1 MTTALVVLR
10 AKELGFT
17 LAELKYM
24 RIGLVFDM
32 YTEKNNDSHQY
43 EIQGDSESIR
53 RMFGG

>member
-10 AKELGFT
+10 AKELGFSIW
-17 LAELKYM
+17 ELKLM

-32 YTEKNNDSHQY
+32 YTEKNNDSHEY
-43 EIQGDSESIR
+43 EFQGDSDSIR

>member
-17 LAELKYM
+17 LNELRYL

-32 YTEKNNDSHQY
+32 YMEKNNDSHQY
-43 EIQGDSESIR
+43 DIQGDSDSIR

>member
-10 AKELGFT
+10 AKELGFSIW
-17 LAELKYM
+17 ELKLM

-32 YTEKNNDSHQY
+32 YTEKNNDSHAY
-43 EIQGDSESIR
+43 DIQGDSDSIR

>member
-32 YTEKNNDSHQY
+32 YTEKNNDNHTY
-43 EIQGDSESIR
+43 DIQGDSNTIR

>member
-10 AKELGFT
+10 AKELGFSIW
-17 LAELKYM
+17 ELKLM

-32 YTEKNNDSHQY
+32 YTEKNNDSHTY
-43 EIQGDSESIR
+43 EFQGDSDSIR

>member
-17 LAELKYM
+17 LAELRYM

-32 YTEKNNDSHQY
+32 YTEKNNDSHTY
-43 EIQGDSESIR
+43 DIQGDSNTIR

>member
-17 LAELKYM
+17 LSELRYM
-24 RIGLVFDM
+24 RIGLVFEM

-43 EIQGDSESIR
+43 DIQGDSDSIR

>member
-10 AKELGFT
+10 AKELGFSIW
-17 LAELKYM
+17 ELKLM

-32 YTEKNNDSHQY
+32 YTEKNNDSHEY
-43 EIQGDSESIR
+43 DIQGDSDSIR

>member
-10 AKELGFT
+10 AKELGFSIW
-17 LAELKYM
+17 ELRKM

-32 YTEKNNDSHQY
+32 YTEKNNDSHRY
-43 EIQGDSESIR
+43 DIEGDSDSIR

>member
-10 AKELGFT
+10 AKELGFSIW
-17 LAELKYM
+17 ELKLM

-32 YTEKNNDSHQY
+32 YTEKNNDSHEY
-43 EIQGDSESIR
+43 EIQGDSDSIR

>member
-10 AKELGFT
+10 AKELGFSIW
-17 LAELKYM
+17 ELRLM

-32 YTEKNNDSHQY
+32 YTEKNNDSHTY
-43 EIQGDSESIR
+43 DIQGDSDSIR

>member
-10 AKELGFT
+10 AKELGFSIW
-17 LAELKYM
+17 ELRLM

-32 YTEKNNDSHQY
+32 YTEKNNDSHEY
-43 EIQGDSESIR
+43 ELEGDSNSIR